1 MDLNQRLSRFLGG
14 VLVAAAALSATG
26 VSTAQVVEVPGRS
39 LITQDDVAQD
49 DKKPRDVS
57 LFHLDK
63 KGLALGGYDPVAYF
77 PEGGGKAKKGSK
89 KIVLVQD
96 GVRYRFSSDRHRRLF
111 EKNPARYEPAY
122 GGWCAYSMA
131 TRNERVDP
139 SNKNFLIQ
147 DGKLMVFA
155 KGWFSNGRTAWKKEG
170 PAELIKKADR
180 NWARMLK
187 AKRG

>member
-1 MDLNQRLSRFLGG
+1 M
-14 VLVAAAALSATG
+14 AAAALSASSVT
-26 VSTAQVVEVPGRS
+26 VAQVAEVRGAS
-39 LITQDDVAQD
+39 LAAQD
-49 DKKPRDVS
+49 DEKPRDVS

-89 KIVLVQD
+89 KIDLIHAV
-96 GVRYRFSSDRHRRLF
+96 VRYRFSSDEHRKLF
-111 EKNPARYEPAY
+111 KKNPARYEPAY

-147 DGKLMVFA
+147 GGKLMVFA
-155 KGWFSNGRTAWKKEG
+155 KGWFANGRTAWQKEK
-170 PAELIKKADR
+170 PAELIQKADR

-187 AKRG
+187 AKPK